1 MNETGIFGF
10 LALFSKIWKI
20 GEIYRAD
27 KTEERAEPC
36 PTPMLTFKN
45 KKEKLFYKYC
55 VFLPT
60 K

>member
-45 KKEKLFYKYC
+45 RKKIVL
-55 VFLPT
+55 
-60 K
+60 